1 VDVESIRAA
10 IPALH
15 NSIYLNTGTFGPMPA
30 TVTQEIIKAYEM
42 VGEFGGFSPVVRQKI
57 ERDGY
62 ESARASVAKLL
73 NVGNDQIALTRSAS
87 DGICI
92 IAYGLDW
99 KAGDEVVVTDQ
110 EHPSG
115 ELPWINL
122 HKRFGVEVRVVR
134 IADDPNLTLQRFSDA
149 LTERTRL
156 VFASHVTSSIGERL
170 PAREICK
177 LVHDKGKLAAI
188 DGSHAL
194 GQFAVDLREIKPDFY
209 VTCGHKWLL
218 GPQGTGMLYV
228 APEHIERIAPSWIGW
243 GAQRDYSEDLERLDF
258 ELHDSARRYE
268 FGTKPWPLFLG
279 LTRAIDFIQEIGTH
293 AIERRV
299 HPMAT
304 RFKKEVE
311 QIPGVR
317 LLTPCDES
325 RSTGMV
331 SAIIENYH
339 GTDLRAEFWGRAQI
353 LVSSHEPKRRVRFS
367 VAFFNTE
374 DELGSAVDV
383 LRSIAAH

>member
-1 VDVESIRAA
+1 MDIESIRSA
-10 IPALH
+10 IPALR

-30 TVTQEIIKAYEM
+30 MVTQEIIKAYEM
-42 VGEFGGFSPVVRQKI
+42 VGEFGAFSPVVRQKI
-57 ERDGY
+57 EHDGY
-62 ESARASVAKLL
+62 EAARASVARLL
-73 NVGNDQIALTRSAS
+73 NVLTDQIALTRSAS

-122 HKRFGVEVRVVR
+122 HKRYGVNVRVVQV
-134 IADDPNLTLQRFSDA
+134 ADDPNITLQHFADA
-149 LTERTRL
+149 ITDRTRL
-156 VFASHVTSSIGERL
+156 VFASHVCSSTGERL
-170 PAREICK
+170 PAREICE
-177 LVHDKGKLAAI
+177 LAHNKGKLAAI

-194 GQFAVDLREIKPDFY
+194 GQFAVDLQEIKADFY

-243 GAQRDYSEDLERLDF
+243 GAQRDYSEDLDGLDF
-258 ELHDSARRYE
+258 KLQDSARRYE

-279 LTRAIDFIQEIGTH
+279 LTRAIDFVEQIGFA
-293 AIERRV
+293 AIEHRV
-299 HPMAT
+299 RPLAA
-304 RFKKEVE
+304 RFKKQVE
-311 QIPGVR
+311 QIRRVQ
-317 LLTPCDES
+317 LLPPQDEL
-325 RSTGMV
+325 RSTGLV
-331 SAIIENYH
+331 SAVIENYR
-339 GTDLRAEFWGRAQI
+339 GANLRAEFWERSRI

-367 VAFFNTE
+367 LAFFNTE
-374 DELGSAVDV
+374 NELDSA
-383 LRSIAAH
+383 IAALQSLATN